1 VAVTPE
7 QYDRVGQLYHQ
18 ALELENAERAE
29 FLERECAD
37 DELLRREVES
47 LIASHE
53 EQESFLAA
61 PAVEVVAKQ
70 IAEKTALSISQ
81 QIGYYHI
88 ISLLGR
94 GGMGEVY
101 LAQDA
106 RLGRKVALKLL
117 PARFT
122 QDADR
127 LRRFVQEA
135 KAASALN
142 HPSILTIHEIGQ
154 EDGNHFIVTEFVDG
168 ETLRQRMNAAW
179 MNLTEAL
186 DIAISVA
193 GALRAAHEAGIIH
206 RDIKPEN
213 VMVRADGLVKVLD
226 FGLAKLTERL
236 AGMDDNQAEML
247 ARSDTAT
254 GVVMGTPQ
262 YMSPE
267 QTRGRKVDTRSDI
280 FSLGVMLYEMIAGR
294 KPFEG
299 ETVSDVIASILK
311 TEPAP
316 VAEVRPE
323 APSELQQI
331 VSKALAKDR
340 DERYQAIKD
349 LELDLQSLKKKLG
362 SEAEQIA
369 PSKETRRGL
378 RLRVD
383 AWRGRAVRP
392 VLLSLLIT
400 ALAASLLAWLA
411 YRYRPSHDSFESKI
425 LSRCPA
431 DGCPARLGKLLD
443 EAGQP
448 LTSLMRYN
456 AKFEP
461 ACRRHDRCYRYG
473 NQTYGKS
480 RDQCDSEFR
489 DDMRMICTMLTPL
502 DVETLGA
509 SMTECNKAAEK
520 YYQDVA
526 RLGSQDFK
534 SGTGSAFCE
543 YEPNEHPDYAIQGIW
558 VGVTK
563 KSGLSAEQW
572 ERWSTG
578 RSMKALTGDFNGDG
592 RADIMK
598 FDVHNSGSSQYGLW
612 VGLSDGTKFDTTRW
626 ATLYTGSLMK
636 VLAGDFNGDG
646 RTDIMQFDVP
656 KRGTS
661 QVGLRVVLSDGT
673 KFNIASWA
681 RWNASSQMEVLAGDF
696 NGDSRTDVM
705 KIDVPERGTS
715 QSGLWVGLSDGTKFD
730 IARWATWGA
739 NSRIKVLAGD
749 FNGDG
754 RTDVMKI
761 DVPASG
767 TNQQGLW
774 VGLSDGTKFDI
785 ARWATWDTNSQM
797 KVLAGDFNGDGRTD
811 VMRFDVPASGVSPLG
826 LWVGISDGTKF
837 NTARWATDHNDP
849 LMKVL
854 AGDFNGDGRTDVMK
868 FDFPAPGTSQDGLWF
883 GISGGTKFNSKHWA
897 TWPLNQY
904 THVLAADVDGD
915 KTTDIIKIDVQ

>member
-1 VAVTPE
+1 
-7 QYDRVGQLYHQ
+7 
-18 ALELENAERAE
+18 LELDGAERAE
-29 FLERECAD
+29 FLERECAG
-37 DELLRREVES
+37 DEELRREVES
-47 LIASHE
+47 LVASHE
-53 EQESFLAA
+53 EQEPFLSA
-61 PAVEVVAKQ
+61 PAVEVVARRLAEETTLSINKQ
-70 IAEKTALSISQ
+70 IGHYRVL
-81 QIGYYHI
+81 
-88 ISLLGR
+88 SLLGR

-101 LAQDA
+101 LAQDT

-122 QDADR
+122 QDEDR
-127 LRRFVQEA
+127 LRRFAQEA

-142 HPSILTIHEIGQ
+142 HPGILTIHEIGQ
-154 EDGNHFIVTEFVDG
+154 EENDHFIVTEFVDG
-168 ETLRQRMNAAW
+168 QTLRQLMKAARMELAQSI
-179 MNLTEAL
+179 
-186 DIAISVA
+186 DIAIQVA

-213 VMVRADGLVKVLD
+213 VMARADGLIKVLD
-226 FGLAKLTERL
+226 FGLAKLTERQ
-236 AGMDDNQAEML
+236 AGMDDDQTEML
-247 ARSDTAT
+247 ARSDTAF

-267 QTRGRKVDTRSDI
+267 QTRGRKLDQRTDI
-280 FSLGVMLYEMIAGR
+280 FSLGVMLYEMVAGR

-299 ETVSDVIASILK
+299 ETISDVIAEILK

-323 APSELQQI
+323 APSELQRI

-340 DERYQAIKD
+340 DERYQAVKD
-349 LELDLQSLKKKLG
+349 LELDLRSLKKKVELKVEQAAA
-362 SEAEQIA
+362 SE
-369 PSKETRRGL
+369 ETSRSL
-378 RLRVD
+378 RLMVD
-383 AWRGRAVRP
+383 AWRGRAARP
-392 VLLSLLIT
+392 VLLSFLIV
-400 ALAASLLAWLA
+400 AMAAPLLAWLV
-411 YRYRPSHDSFESKI
+411 YRYRPSRDNFKPAI
-425 LSRCPA
+425 LTRCQA
-431 DGCPARLGKLLD
+431 EGCAAHLGALLD

-448 LTSLMRYN
+448 LTSMMRYN

-489 DDMRMICTMLTPL
+489 DDMRMICSMLTPL
-502 DVETLGA
+502 DVETMGA
-509 SMTECNKAAEK
+509 SMTECDKAAEK
-520 YYQDVA
+520 YYQDVV
-526 RLGSQDFK
+526 RLGSQNFK

-543 YEPNEHPDYAIQGIW
+543 YEPNEHPDYVIQGIW
-558 VGVTK
+558 VGLTK

-572 ERWSTG
+572 GQWSTG

-592 RADIMK
+592 HADIMK
-598 FDVHNSGSSQYGLW
+598 FDARNSGSGQYGLW

-626 ATLYTGSLMK
+626 ATLYTGPRMK

-646 RTDIMQFDVP
+646 RTDVMQFDVA
-656 KRGTS
+656 KKGTS
-661 QVGLRVVLSDGT
+661 QVGMRIGVSDGT
-673 KFNIASWA
+673 KFNIASWGT
-681 RWNASSQMEVLAGDF
+681 WNASSQMEVLAGDF
-696 NGDSRTDVM
+696 NGDSRTDVLN
-705 KIDVPERGTS
+705 IDVPDSGTS

-754 RTDVMKI
+754 RTDVMRF
-761 DVPASG
+761 DVPERG
-767 TNQQGLW
+767 TSQQGLW
-774 VGLSDGTKFDI
+774 VGLSDGTKFNT

-826 LWVGISDGTKF
+826 LWVGISDGMKF
-837 NTARWATDHNDP
+837 YTARWATDHADP

-868 FDFPAPGTSQDGLWF
+868 FDFPAPGTSQDDLWF
-883 GISGGTKFNSKHWA
+883 MISAGTKFNTKSWA
-897 TWPLNQY
+897 TWPINQY
-904 THVLAADVDGD
+904 THVFAADVDGD